1 MRPDL
6 PTSGGDENPIRDLQ
20 RLNLGCGPDAPAGW
34 LNLDGSWNAWFSH
47 HPNLRKLLKMVGFI
61 NAANQGS
68 EWNVRPIVHDLTQ
81 PLPFPD
87 NSFSAIY
94 ASHVLEHLYLVEAQ
108 RLLLECKRVAKPG
121 GVVRII
127 VPDLRS
133 MAQDY
138 LRANGETHIR
148 DPKKVLAA
156 DHLNERLALRSASRP
171 GGNPIF
177 KFYAIWKDFH
187 SHKWMYDS
195 DSLCSYMRE
204 AGFADVRAR
213 GYLESEVPGVA
224 EIEVAERVLN
234 GAGVCVEGKKA

>member
-1 MRPDL
+1 MRSDSPM
-6 PTSGGDENPIRDLQ
+6 SHSNGNPITDSL

-47 HPNLRKLLKMVGFI
+47 HPNLRQLLKMVGFI

-68 EWNVRPIVHDLTQ
+68 EWSVKPIVHDLTK

-87 NSFSAIY
+87 NFISAIY

-108 RLLLECKRVAKPG
+108 RLLLECRRVLKQG
-121 GVVRII
+121 GVVRIV

-133 MAQDY
+133 MTQDY
-138 LRANGETHIR
+138 LHTDACAPSPASR
-148 DPKKVLAA
+148 LQAA
-156 DHLNERLALRSASRP
+156 DRLNQRLAFRTASRP

-187 SHKWMYDS
+187 SHKWMYDC
-195 DSLCSYMRE
+195 DSLSSYLQE
-204 AGFADVRAR
+204 AGFSEIRTR
-213 GYLESEVPGVA
+213 GYLESDIPGIQEV
-224 EIEVAERVLN
+224 EVAERVLN
-234 GAGVCVEGKKA
+234 GEGVCVEGRKF